1 MAYVDGQR
9 NCAVALGERD
19 VKTDV
24 SNKGTERRH
33 QTSNLY
39 FKTSIHQY
47 CPDQTGGQAVTDDDV
62 SLTLA

>member
-24 SNKGTERRH
+24 SNKETERRH
-33 QTSNLY
+33 QSYIL
-39 FKTSIHQY
+39 KLKSI
-47 CPDQTGGQAVTDDDV
+47 VV
-62 SLTLA
+62 LA